1 MSADY
6 RELVEFQRRMKQ
18 LTESDKEAFIKE
30 AANELA
36 GRLLRKV
43 VKRTPKGEYP
53 HRVGGTLQKGWTI
66 QPIRKEG
73 NNYIIEVI
81 NPTEYASYVE
91 YGHRTANHKGWV
103 QGKFMM
109 TISEKEINRITPRV
123 LEAKLNKWLSE
134 ALK

>member
-30 AANELA
+30 AANEIA

-43 VKRTPKGEYP
+43 IKRTPKGVYP

-73 NNYIIEVI
+73 SNYIIEVI

-103 QGKFMM
+103 PGQFMM